1 MGTKLGIVMAAYNAE
16 KWIAEA
22 IESIVNQS
30 LTSWVLQIVDDG
42 STDYTI
48 EAARQYFDGDDR
60 VQLVSIEHGG
70 CPVAKAKAVELLL
83 ADQDVEW
90 LTVQDADDISH
101 ENRLWFQ
108 LDELLAGDGDHDI
121 VFTSYNWIDEN
132 GSKMR
137 TMMPRKANATAMCH
151 RSWYEKIG
159 GWDKDGW
166 WAESDGR
173 TIDRM
178 IAAGATIKVIEEE
191 LYTQR
196 RHPSQISLM
205 KRK

>member
-83 ADQDVEW
+83 ADQDVE
-90 LTVQDADDISH
+90 LISLLDSDDTCSPDRLEKQIMHLENTGVDISFTTYG
-101 ENRLWFQ
+101 WM
-108 LDELLAGDGDHDI
+108 DVDGR
-121 VFTSYNWIDEN
+121 Y
-132 GSKMR
+132 MR
-137 TMMPRKANATAMCH
+137 SMAPRKANASALCN
-151 RSWYEKIG
+151 RGWYEKIG

-173 TIDRM
+173 TLQKMYDL
-178 IAAGATIKVIEEE
+178 GATFDILQEE
-191 LYTQR
+191 LYQQR
-196 RHPSQISLM
+196 RRCDQVSLM
-205 KRK
+205 KRRG